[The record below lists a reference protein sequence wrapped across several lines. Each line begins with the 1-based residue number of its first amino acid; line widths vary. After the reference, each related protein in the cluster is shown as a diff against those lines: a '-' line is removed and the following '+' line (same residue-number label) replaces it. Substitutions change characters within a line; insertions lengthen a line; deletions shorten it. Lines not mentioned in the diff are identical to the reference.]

1 MPCHWRWRDMGGPR
15 PAVDKRYNRPAYE
28 RSTKIRYLVGTVNC
42 HRHRRDQT
50 PMLSRHRGLLINDG
64 KQYKSHYII
73 NTTLHAPEGMQ
84 AGRWPPL
91 SGLSMAGVRYG
102 GYGT

>member
-1 MPCHWRWRDMGGPR
+1 MPCHWGWRDMGGPR

-28 RSTKIRYLVGTVNC
+28 RSTKIRYLMGAVNC

-64 KQYKSHYII
+64 NQYKSHYII
-73 NTTLHAPEGMQ
+73 NTTVRM
-84 AGRWPPL
+84 AGRTMAPL
-91 SGLSMAGVRYG
+91 SGLSMAAERYG